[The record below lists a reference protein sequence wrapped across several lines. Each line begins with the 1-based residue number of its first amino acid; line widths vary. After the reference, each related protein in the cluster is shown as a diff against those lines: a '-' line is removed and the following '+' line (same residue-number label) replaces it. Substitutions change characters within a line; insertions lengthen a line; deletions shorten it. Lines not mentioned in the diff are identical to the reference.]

1 MMFFL
6 IDHSESYYKTIAKRK
21 VPSRRS
27 GKFVQIVN
35 YSTNDEYLVL
45 SPKEFSLFHATIAER
60 FFRLKGNITGSYNEK
75 KDFYTIQDPDWEVI
89 GGGMWAIDSRK
100 KTLSLNGESQAYGRF
115 SDAGLKEKVN
125 DTEGMASLTIVI
137 DGK

>member
-1 MMFFL
+1 MFTF
-6 IDHSESYYKTIAKRK
+6 IDYSETYYKDIAKRK

-35 YSTNDEYLVL
+35 HSTNDEYLVL
-45 SPKEFSLFHATIAER
+45 SPKELSLFHAMIVER

-75 KDFYTIQDPDWEVI
+75 KDFYTVLDPDWEVI

-100 KTLSLNGESQAYGRF
+100 KTLSMSGESQAYGRF
-115 SDAGLKEKVN
+115 SDTDLKEKVKAR
-125 DTEGMASLTIVI
+125 EGMASLTIVI
-137 DGK
+137 DGI